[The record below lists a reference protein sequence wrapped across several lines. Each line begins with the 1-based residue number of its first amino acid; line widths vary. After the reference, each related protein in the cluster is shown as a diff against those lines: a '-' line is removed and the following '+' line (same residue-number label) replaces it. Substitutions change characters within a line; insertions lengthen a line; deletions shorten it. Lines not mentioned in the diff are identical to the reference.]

1 MKVLNKAALTIIPS
15 LFLTTAVLAMAGGND
30 SSIEKPIYA
39 SDYTLVLLK
48 DCKEISR
55 QTMSEPQLSA
65 YVALENAS
73 EKMDGIQ
80 APIEAMQDQ
89 LDKFT
94 SQIEQLTDKAIIED
108 EDSLHI
114 NKAFLKEQ
122 EEVVAKLEVLM
133 TKHQGDFDA
142 IEQQGDKIGELAD
155 EFEKALAP
163 SIDGFDYDQI
173 HIKTPTEGDSNYRC
187 DNNSIITRL

>member
-1 MKVLNKAALTIIPS
+1 MKVLNKLSLAIIPS
-15 LFLTTAVLAMAGGND
+15 LLLTTAALAMSGG
-30 SSIEKPIYA
+30 SQKEAAYS
-39 SDYTLVLLK
+39 SDYTLVLYK
-48 DCKEISR
+48 SCQEVSR
-55 QTMSEPQLSA
+55 QTMSDTQLSA
-65 YVALENAS
+65 YLAIENAS
-73 EKMDGIQ
+73 EKMDGLQ
-80 APIEAMQDQ
+80 APIESMQDQ
-89 LDKFT
+89 LEELT

-108 EDSLHI
+108 ENSLHI

-173 HIKTPTEGDSNYRC
+173 HIKTPTEADSNYRC